1 MFINQDDVSVGID
14 IAYYIG
20 EKFEAW
26 EGLLGLRK
34 NCSIHPI

>member
-14 IAYYIG
+14 IAYYRR
-20 EKFEAW
+20 EVW
-26 EGLLGLRK
+26 SVEGLLGLRK